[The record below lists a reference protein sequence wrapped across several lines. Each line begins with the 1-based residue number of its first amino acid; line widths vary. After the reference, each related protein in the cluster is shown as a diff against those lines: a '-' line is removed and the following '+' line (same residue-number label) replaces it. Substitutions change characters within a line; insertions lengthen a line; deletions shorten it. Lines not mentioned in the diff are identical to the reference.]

1 MNDANHD
8 AAPWLAALVESSDD
22 AIISK
27 DLDGVIRTWNTGAQ
41 HLFGFTPEEAVE
53 QPITII
59 VPPELRAEENQILGR
74 LRDGERIDHLETNR
88 LTKNGSR
95 VRVSLIISPVKDS
108 RGRIIG
114 ASMIARD
121 ISERQRA
128 EQVLKGAELSRRL
141 LQVQDQER
149 RRIARELHDGL
160 GQLLAAIGMNV
171 GQVMKE
177 KDKLNPAT
185 ARCVEENSHL
195 VEQALTEIRTLS
207 HLLHPPMLDE
217 LGLASALKS
226 YTQGFAERSK
236 ISVDLELISDLG
248 QLPKDHE
255 LCLFRIAQE
264 CLTNVHRH
272 SGSSTAMVRL
282 ARTFNGIEL
291 EIKDEGCG
299 LDKHLQA
306 KLASGENVGVGF
318 RGMQER
324 VTQIGGSLTVQSN
337 SHGTSVLVALPTLQ
351 KVRPDQGIAFT
362 EDYYERGKQ
371 KKKDS
376 IASSRA
382 VCR

>member
-8 AAPWLAALVESSDD
+8 AAPWLAALVDSSDN

-41 HLFGFTPEEAVE
+41 RLFGFTPEEAVD

-59 VPPELRAEENQILGR
+59 VPPELRGEENQILRR
-74 LRDGERIDHLETNR
+74 LREGERIDHLETNR

-95 VRVSLIISPVKDS
+95 VHVSLIISPVKES
-108 RGRIIG
+108 QGRIIG
-114 ASMIARD
+114 ASLIARD

-128 EQVLKGAELSRRL
+128 KQVLKGAELSGRL

-160 GQLLAAIGMNV
+160 GQLLAAISMNV
-171 GQVMKE
+171 GRVMKE
-177 KDKLNPAT
+177 KAKLSPDT

-195 VEQALTEIRTLS
+195 VEQDVIEIRTLS
-207 HLLHPPMLDE
+207 YLLHPPMLDE
-217 LGLASALKS
+217 LGLAAALKS

-236 ISVDLELISDLG
+236 ISVHLDLTSDLE

-282 ARTFNGIEL
+282 TRTSNGIEL

-299 LDKHLQA
+299 LDKHFQA
-306 KLASGENVGVGF
+306 RLASGENVGVGF

-324 VTQIGGSLTVQSN
+324 VTQIGGSLTVHSN

-351 KVRPDQGIAFT
+351 KVRPHQGIT
-362 EDYYERGKQ
+362 PPEDDGNQ
-371 KKKDS
+371 KAKANA
-376 IASSRA
+376 ASSRTA
-382 VCR
+382 FR